1 MTINRRQFLKL
12 GAGIVGSLAGDLIAL
27 DEVYPRQAGKEKIR
41 KNLEPM
47 LDEMTR
53 KVIEIESG
61 WRYWAQRTDS
71 KDTGL
76 MQIKPI
82 VLKEWNEH
90 SKWEKYN
97 ISDLFNPYKNV
108 LVGMWY
114 LHDRIGKHYIP
125 SYGLDKIPENK
136 LVCYKSG
143 PTLIGR
149 DLKIKNAL
157 EEFERLPKDAQDYL
171 KKYER
176 LSNGRH

>member
-12 GAGIVGSLAGDLIAL
+12 GAGIVGDLVLPDLADAKKT
-27 DEVYPRQAGKEKIR
+27 DKEHIR
-41 KNLEPM
+41 RRLEPM
-47 LDEMTR
+47 LDDLTK
-53 KVIEIESG
+53 KVIEIESE
-61 WRYWAQRTDS
+61 WRYWVQRADS

-82 VLKEWNEH
+82 VLKEWNEY

-97 ISDLFNPYKNV
+97 MSDLFDPYKNV